1 MTYRTVQGI
10 TRSLSEYFKPM
21 QEIRFTNI
29 IMLSMVKKL
38 GLIAT
43 NDKEEPTIEQILK
56 SIKLHIM
63 AG

>member
-1 MTYRTVQGI
+1 
-10 TRSLSEYFKPM
+10 M